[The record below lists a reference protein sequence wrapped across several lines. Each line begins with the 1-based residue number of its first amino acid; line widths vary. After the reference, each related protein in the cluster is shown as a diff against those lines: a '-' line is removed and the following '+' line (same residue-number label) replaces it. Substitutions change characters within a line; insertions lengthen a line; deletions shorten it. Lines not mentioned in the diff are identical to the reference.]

1 MRTEKPKGNDCN
13 ICVAFKCRK
22 ISSEYPRLRTKH
34 KFSAA
39 QLAHME
45 CGGYLCPKPFKVP
58 LLIHLATKPS
68 KIQAMND
75 LLSIF
80 KFQLAEKERYPFF
93 ILKMKKARGKW
104 QKRNG

>member
-22 ISSEYPRLRTKH
+22 ISSEYPKFRTKH
-34 KFSAA
+34 KFSAT

-45 CGGYLCPKPFKVP
+45 CGGFLCPKPFKMP
-58 LLIHLATKPS
+58 LLMHLATKTY

-75 LLSIF
+75 LLNTF
-80 KFQLAEKERYPFF
+80 KFQLSEKEGYPYF
-93 ILKMKKARGKW
+93 ILKARKERG
-104 QKRNG
+104 